1 MGKKRYQSRYSAEQI
16 DKVVKEA
23 ILGDQLTQAE
33 YDALKAAGRIEYG
46 KLYRIYGDM
55 RKQRLLAI
63 YDGTTL
69 VAKRDTSK
77 RRGFPLTFPH
87 YFRIINFQ

>member
-1 MGKKRYQSRYSAEQI
+1 MGKRQRYQSRYTAEQI
-16 DKVVKEA
+16 DKVVEEA

-77 RRGFPLTFPH
+77 RRGFPLTFP
-87 YFRIINFQ
+87 IIFGS

>member
-1 MGKKRYQSRYSAEQI
+1 MAKKKTYQSRYTSEHI
-16 DKVVKEA
+16 DRVIEHA
-23 ILGDQLTQAE
+23 LQGDQLTQAE

-46 KLYRIYGDM
+46 HIYRIYGDM

-69 VAKRDTSK
+69 VAQRDTSK
-77 RRGFPLTFPH
+77 RRGFPLTFPIT
-87 YFRIINFQ
+87 FG